1 MRQLA
6 TVEDMATLAAAVM
19 EDVSIIEGR
28 NRAAELSRTVYVPGA
43 IDTDD
48 PFSEGEHISK
58 FNPRYFPDRP
68 GRPVKRIRSNKEIRE
83 LLDSLR
89 LIAHD

>member
-6 TVEDMATLAAAVM
+6 TVEKAAILAAAVM

-89 LIAHD
+89 LIANN

>member
-6 TVEDMATLAAAVM
+6 TVEEAAILAAAVM
-19 EDVSIIEGR
+19 EDISIIEGR
-28 NRAAELSRTVYVPGA
+28 NRAAELSRTVYVHGA

-48 PFSEGEHISK
+48 PFLEGENISK

-68 GRPVKRIRSNKEIRE
+68 GRTVKRTRSNKEIRE